1 MHNRSVSGLARKQK
15 VMSEGIKQPTKQPD
29 RVSTQH
35 YTARASPDDVSLVE
49 MLRNGDESAFV
60 SLVERYQT
68 TMLHLALIYIP
79 ERAVAEEIV
88 QEAWVGVLEG
98 LNRFKGRSS
107 LKTWIFR
114 ILTNCAKTRA
124 VRERRSV
131 PFSSLSDTD
140 GDLDEP
146 AVDPDRFLPADSQTP
161 GHWAS
166 LPANW
171 NDMPENRLLSE
182 ETMACILSATEA
194 LPPSQ
199 QAVITLH
206 DIEGWAAE
214 EICNVL
220 AISETNQRVLLHRAR
235 SKVRRALEQYFE
247 EQK

>member
-124 VRERRSV
+124 LREKRSV
-131 PFSSLSDTD
+131 TFSSLSD
-140 GDLDEP
+140 LEVNFDEP
-146 AVDPDRFLPADSQTP
+146 AVDPDRFLALDSQAP
-161 GHWAS
+161 GHWVS
-166 LPANW
+166 FPANW
-171 NDMPENRLLSE
+171 VELPQKRFLS
-182 ETMACILSATEA
+182 
-194 LPPSQ
+194 Q
-199 QAVITLH
+199 
-206 DIEGWAAE
+206 
-214 EICNVL
+214 
-220 AISETNQRVLLHRAR
+220 
-235 SKVRRALEQYFE
+235 
-247 EQK
+247 